1 MTPKTMILQKT
12 IRKAAALACLLTLSS
27 PLLFQPLQ
35 AATLHVSPTG
45 DDNNPGTEDR
55 PLASLAAARDAARG
69 LGGTGHVISL
79 APGRYFH
86 EESVDFDERDS
97 GLVIRGEEPGATA
110 ELYGGVPVTGWERW
124 KGNIWRAPV
133 PKGQRFFNLIVD
145 GKVATMAQTPNSGSG
160 FGGGAKPVGP
170 AETWRLREHVS
181 VPTEWRDYDYDDAQL
196 YAFHD
201 TNWFSEMHAILDP
214 PNEEGLLRVATAN
227 IGVRL
232 FLRGIL
238 EFLDEPGEWCL
249 KNKEGFVYYWPKSGT
264 PDEQLIIRPTAE
276 SFLVLKGTSPDR
288 PIKDVTI
295 ENVSVIGSDF
305 SESWAPGKDN
315 TTPSAEGMIFGENI
329 ENLMVRNNRL
339 LAAGHSAVFLNH
351 HAQNCK
357 IGNNLILEAGFCGVY
372 MNGWPIFTDQFETAE
387 ESNVNKGHHV
397 VGNFIYDCGK
407 FVGAGSGI
415 QFYQSGDNVISRN
428 EIGQMPR
435 YGISYKG
442 LCYVTFGRHEAY
454 GKRITWDNHWELI
467 HTNNNIIS
475 GNRIYS
481 VCRNSHDFGAIES
494 WGVGRYNIWENNA
507 VSDVDATLDWNCFG
521 NILYADDHNHYLTMR
536 NNIIYHCNGGRVATA
551 FAMKSVRQTTE
562 NNLVVDSNLG
572 IITGLGHFREPTWG
586 SIVRHNVF
594 AVRPSTRVHNAN
606 EGNFKGATGGVLPAL
621 PEGEQGIIEINYN
634 AITPVDPNDP
644 NPSPYPEFG
653 MDLDSY
659 FGDPKIQRAK
669 PAWDIQYDDYS
680 LAPDSEAFKLGYKTI
695 PTDSIGLREDFPFD
709 KEAATRRMA
718 TDKIQAQD
726 YQRMM
731 GLHTHGGLGIRNISA
746 GSWAKYSNIDFGDGT
761 AENAI
766 FELESSAKE
775 GILLELRLNS
785 PEGTIIGKLEAGQN
799 TCPIENVSGV
809 HNVFLVFPT
818 DAVRTVDWFHMQLP
832 ADPANSTV
840 EIHPAKVA
848 NDDLSTAT
856 VTVTLRDERG
866 NFVPNKTVAL
876 RSSRD
881 GQDIISKPSGPTN
894 SHGQATFLV
903 KSSEAGEA
911 IFKGAE
917 VSDRM
922 LIEGTAGV
930 TFTPEATSSAKS
942 TVEVSPRSLRA
953 DGKSQATVTV
963 TLKDGTGNPIV
974 GKSVALEKSS
984 GSGTPEITP
993 TSATTSA
1000 SGVATFNIQSS
1011 AEGIFVFNV
1020 NNTTDRIS
1028 LTQNITL
1035 SFTPMEDAKPEITT
1049 RADGYTVATF
1059 TSGKGTWNVPVGVE
1073 AVEVLVV
1080 GGGGGG
1086 GKQAGGAGGGGLYH
1100 TKKFDVIPGEPM
1112 TVSVGKGGEA
1122 GDGAGEMGG
1131 DSAFGPLIAY
1141 GGAGTSGYHS
1151 ITTKK
1156 PDNTFSVGG
1165 EQGGHFDGT
1174 TFHPG
1179 NPGGGTNNFNGAY
1192 SSGAGAGST
1201 GSHGNSAV
1209 GGVGLQIDITGT
1221 PTYYAAGG
1229 SALEATEGAEGGAGR
1244 RTGGTHGTATYDPAV
1259 DGTGAGGQGGWLVP
1273 GNKGASGV
1281 VIVAWRPAG
1290 N

>member
-1 MTPKTMILQKT
+1 MILIKSFRKT
-12 IRKAAALACLLTLSS
+12 VCLLCLWASTCSV
-27 PLLFQPLQ
+27 LQ
-35 AATLHVSPTG
+35 ATILHVAPTG
-45 DDNNPGTEDR
+45 ADRNPGTEDR
-55 PLASLAAARDAARG
+55 PFASLSAARDAARRLAG
-69 LGGTGHVISL
+69 SGHVISL

-86 EESVDFDERDS
+86 AEAVTFDERDS
-97 GLVIRGEEPGATA
+97 GLVIRGAEPGATA
-110 ELYGGVPVTGWERW
+110 EIYGGVPVTGWERW
-124 KGNIWRAPV
+124 KGNIWRAQV
-133 PKGQRFFNLIVD
+133 PKGQRFYNLIVD
-145 GKVATMAQTPNSGSG
+145 GKVATMAQTPNAGSG

-170 AETWRLREHVS
+170 AETWKPREHVS
-181 VPTEWRDYDYDDAQL
+181 VPMEWRDYDYDDAQL

-201 TNWFSEMHAILDP
+201 TNWFSEMHTILEP

-227 IGVRL
+227 VGERL

-249 KNKEGFVYYWPKSGT
+249 KNKEGYLYYWPKSGN
-264 PDEQLIIRPTAE
+264 PNEQLIIRPTAE
-276 SFLVLKGTSPDR
+276 SLLVLKGTSPES

-305 SESWAPGKDN
+305 SESWAPGENN
-315 TTPSAEGMIFGENI
+315 TMLNPQGMIFGENI

-372 MNGWPIFTDQFETAE
+372 MNGWPIFTDQFQTAE

-397 VGNFIYDCGK
+397 VGNFIHDCGK

-415 QFYQSGDNVISRN
+415 QFYQSGDNIISRN

-454 GKRITWDNHWELI
+454 GKRITWDNHWELL

-494 WGVGRYNIWENNA
+494 WGVGRYNVWENNA
-507 VSDVDATLDWNCFG
+507 VHDVDATLNWECYG

-536 NNIIYHCNGGRVATA
+536 NNIIYHCNGGSVATA

-586 SIVRHNVF
+586 SIVRYNVF
-594 AVRPSTRVHNAN
+594 AVRPNTRVHNAN
-606 EGNFKGATGGVLPAL
+606 EGNFKGATGGVIPAL
-621 PEGEQGIIEINYN
+621 PEGEQGIIEINFN
-634 AITPVDPNDP
+634 AITPMDPNNP

-659 FGDPKIQRAK
+659 FGDPKVQRAK

-680 LAPDSEAFKLGYKTI
+680 LAPDSQAFKLGYKTI
-695 PTDSIGLREDFPFD
+695 PTDIIGLRDDFPFD

-731 GLHTHGGLGIRNISA
+731 NLRTEGGAGIRHITP
-746 GSWAKYSNIDFGDGT
+746 GSWAKYANIDFGDGMADT
-761 AENAI
+761 AI
-766 FELESSAKE
+766 FKLDSSAAD
-775 GILLELRLNS
+775 GVLLELRLNA
-785 PEGTIIGKLEAGQN
+785 PEGKLIGKLEAGHD
-799 TCPIENVSGV
+799 TCAVESVSGV

-818 DAVRTVDWFHMQLP
+818 DAVRTVDWFHLLLP

-840 EIHPAKVA
+840 EVNPAIVA
-848 NDDLSTAT
+848 NDNLSTAA

-866 NFVPNKTVAL
+866 NFVPNKPVAL
-876 RSSRD
+876 RSSRNGED
-881 GQDIISKPSGPTN
+881 LISRPSGNTN
-894 SHGQATFLV
+894 HLGQATFLV
-903 KSSEAGEA
+903 KSSTAGKA
-911 IFKGAE
+911 SLKGAE
-917 VSDRM
+917 VSGRV
-922 LIEGTAGV
+922 LIDGTVDV
-930 TFTPEATSSAKS
+930 TFTPEATSSARS
-942 TVEVSPRSLRA
+942 TVVASPRSVRA
-953 DGKSQATVTV
+953 DGRSQSTVAI
-963 TLKDGTGNPIV
+963 TLKDGTGKPLA
-974 GKSVALEKSS
+974 GKSVALEQLS
-984 GSGTPEITP
+984 GAGTPVVTP
-993 TSATTSA
+993 ASVTTSATGEA
-1000 SGVATFNIQSS
+1000 IFKIHSS
-1011 AEGIFVFNV
+1011 AEGDFVFTV
-1020 NNTTDRIS
+1020 HNTTDQIS
-1028 LTQNITL
+1028 LSQPVATF
-1035 SFTPMEDAKPEITT
+1035 FTPMEDAKPEITT

-1059 TSGKGTWNVPVGVE
+1059 TSGKGTWTVPAGVQS
-1073 AVEVLVV
+1073 VEVLVV

-1086 GKQAGGAGGGGLYH
+1086 GKQAGGAGAGGLYH
-1100 TKKFDVIPGEPM
+1100 GKQFDVIPGEPM
-1112 TVSVGKGGEA
+1112 TVIVGAGGEA
-1122 GDGAGEMGG
+1122 GDGAGKPGG
-1131 DSAFGPLIAY
+1131 DSVFGTLIAY
-1141 GGAGTSGYHS
+1141 GGAGTNGYHS
-1151 ITTKK
+1151 ITTEK
-1156 PDNTFSVGG
+1156 PDNSFSVGG

-1174 TFHPG
+1174 AFHPG

-1192 SSGAGAGST
+1192 SSGGGAGSA
-1201 GSHGNSAV
+1201 GSHGNTAI
-1209 GGVGLQIDITGT
+1209 GGVGLQIDISGT

-1229 SALEATEGAEGGAGR
+1229 SALEATDGADGGAGR
-1244 RTGGTHGTATYDPAV
+1244 RTGGSHGTATYDPAV
-1259 DGTGAGGQGGWLVP
+1259 ENTGAGGQSGWLVP
-1273 GNKGASGV
+1273 GNNGASGI
-1281 VIVAWRPAG
+1281 VIVAYRAAG